1 MPKSLPTGASQ
12 RRDTAAER
20 PGDDTPGKST
30 QPAKRGLIHV
40 ARTLVTD
47 GSYNRD
53 HPKNEVLEVT
63 LMHHNK
69 GFTLVEILIVVII
82 LGILAAIVIPQF
94 TEASEDA
101 QESALR
107 SDLQTVRA
115 QIELY
120 RVQHGMYPGFTRA
133 DDGTL
138 SEWDADEFIAQLT
151 GTTDRDGDTSASDLG
166 PYLQQFPSN
175 SFVADADAAASVE
188 SGDPDG
194 TGAGWSFNP
203 TTGKFRAND
212 ADSDHQAY

>member
-1 MPKSLPTGASQ
+1 MRS
-12 RRDTAAER
+12 
-20 PGDDTPGKST
+20 
-30 QPAKRGLIHV
+30 
-40 ARTLVTD
+40 
-47 GSYNRD
+47 
-53 HPKNEVLEVT
+53 
-63 LMHHNK
+63 NK

-101 QESALR
+101 RESALR

-133 DDGTL
+133 ADGTL
-138 SEWDADEFIAQLT
+138 SAFVPADFVSQLI
-151 GTTDRDGDTSASDLG
+151 GTTDQDGDTDESDLG

-175 SFVADADAAASVE
+175 GFVANAAASRTVE

-194 TGAGWSFNP
+194 TGSGWSFN
-203 TTGKFRAND
+203 TTTAKFRAND
-212 ADSDHQAY
+212 SDTDHQAW